1 MSGPAVADRS
11 EFRTQRLAIRRL
23 IPGIGEGIGSPADL
37 DAIAAILTPVVLE
50 HLPDPLQIPAGPNP
64 VESWVAARL
73 TESILYT
80 VGEVSRETIVGLMI
94 LAQTAEPGDTPTLRL
109 GYLFAKSVW
118 GRGYGTEL
126 VAGLLQGLEDANW
139 KGQIL
144 AGVSTGNPG
153 SSRILLKTGF
163 TEVPSGEAHSRTY
176 RYTLT

>member
-1 MSGPAVADRS
+1 MSGPAAVIRL
-11 EFRTQRLAIRRL
+11 EFRTQRLAVGAL
-23 IPGIGEGIGSPADL
+23 NPGIGEGIGSLADL
-37 DAIAAILTPVVLE
+37 DAIAAILAPAVLE
-50 HLPDPLQIPAGPNP
+50 HLPEPLQMPAGPNP
-64 VESWVAARL
+64 IESWVAARL
-73 TESILYT
+73 TESALYS
-80 VGEVSRETIVGLMI
+80 VFEVSTETVVGLMI

-126 VAGLLQGLEDANW
+126 VAGVLQVLEDAGW

-163 TEVPSGEAHSRTY
+163 IEVPTGEAHSRTY

>member
-1 MSGPAVADRS
+1 MSGPAVADRL
-11 EFRTQRLAIRRL
+11 EFRTQRLAVGRL
-23 IPGIGEGIGSPADL
+23 NPGFGEGLRSLADL
-37 DAIAAILTPVVLE
+37 DAIAAILTPAVLE
-50 HLPDPLQIPAGPNP
+50 HLPEPLQMPAGPNP

-73 TESILYT
+73 IASVLYS
-80 VGEVSRETIVGLMI
+80 VSEVSTETVVGLMI
-94 LAQTAEPGDTPTLRL
+94 LDQTAEPGDTPTLRL

-126 VAGLLQGLEDANW
+126 VAGLLQGLEDASW

-144 AGVSTGNPG
+144 AGVSTGNHR

-163 TEVPSGEAHSRTY
+163 VEATAGQAHSRTY